1 MAGHRRWEW
10 AGGQA
15 GNGEGRGHCLG
26 KGQRQ
31 ECAGRVPREEP
42 PDLAEPGRPEQRE
55 QPAAAGHGPV
65 ESSWLPAQTAPRH
78 AALGGVL
85 RSLGAWPLSCQ
96 PGPELGGTEGT
107 GQPCPGALGLPS
119 PCQALPIHPRGK
131 LGAVTS

>member
-1 MAGHRRWEW
+1 MRGGGTAW
-10 AGGQA
+10 AK
-15 GNGEGRGHCLG
+15 GRDRNVQGVCPG
-26 KGQRQ
+26 RSRQ
-31 ECAGRVPREEP
+31 TWPG
-42 PDLAEPGRPEQRE
+42 PGRPEQWE
-55 QPAAAGHGPV
+55 QPAAAGHRPV

-85 RSLGAWPLSCQ
+85 HSLGAWPLSCQ

-119 PCQALPIHPRGK
+119 PCQVLPIHLRGK